1 MKPTIYTVHAYR
13 WGDRECHSYTVGVF
27 GKKDAALKAAET
39 EEDYRGGKY
48 ECEVLEWALDASIAG
63 NHDNAAKVIKALPP
77 INTLKAHND
86 LGNRLAATGRREGED
101 G

>member
-27 GKKDAALKAAET
+27 GKKYAALKAAET

-77 INTLKAHND
+77 INTLKAHN
-86 LGNRLAATGRREGED
+86 AEITGRASGP